1 MGETL
6 LFHAFSGLAIV
17 ASALVVGQRNPM
29 YSVLLLVASFAMISG
44 LYVQLDAP
52 FIAVIQIIVYAGA
65 LMVLFLYVVM
75 LLNEPREDA
84 ADWDRV
90 HPLRGSGTARFGA
103 GLALVLVLQLAWA
116 LLRTSQFRSGH
127 WPDVVPRLRVRIRG
141 HVRADSGGA
150 CRRGVPRA
158 SRGRAVIPLSHYLI
172 VSAVLFAIGAAG
184 VFMRRNVITILLSIE
199 IMLNAVNLT
208 FVAFG
213 RHLGTVDGQ
222 IIVIFVITVAAAEA
236 AVGLALVVALFRHR
250 ESLNPDAFTA
260 LKW

>member
-6 LFHAFSGLAIV
+6 LFYAFSGLAIV

-90 HPLRGSGTARFGA
+90 HPLRGSGIARFGVRERCA
-103 GLALVLVLQLAWA
+103 WRWTTPWPVTPSAPFGSLARRCSATTCSHS
-116 LLRTSQFRSGH
+116 R
-127 WPDVVPRLRVRIRG
+127 PRP
-141 HVRADSGGA
+141 
-150 CRRGVPRA
+150 C
-158 SRGRAVIPLSHYLI
+158 
-172 VSAVLFAIGAAG
+172 
-184 VFMRRNVITILLSIE
+184 
-199 IMLNAVNLT
+199 
-208 FVAFG
+208 
-213 RHLGTVDGQ
+213 
-222 IIVIFVITVAAAEA
+222 
-236 AVGLALVVALFRHR
+236 
-250 ESLNPDAFTA
+250 
-260 LKW
+260 